1 MYCPQCAAQLVDSD
15 KFCRACGADLKAAA
29 IALAKQPL
37 SSKAGRNKTKEPEK
51 EKAWPEERGEG
62 IRKAAE
68 GTTMLVGSLLIGLL
82 ISLLFSH
89 RNDLLE
95 TWLICFAWMA
105 VMGVLRL
112 ASGLGAILQT
122 ASMGSKAI
130 APQPADKSVAV
141 PDTDPRAD
149 PELSPLPSV
158 TENTTRSLEPAPKE
172 YVAKE

>member
-112 ASGLGAILQT
+112 ASGLG
-122 ASMGSKAI
+122 
-130 APQPADKSVAV
+130 
-141 PDTDPRAD
+141 
-149 PELSPLPSV
+149 
-158 TENTTRSLEPAPKE
+158 
-172 YVAKE
+172 